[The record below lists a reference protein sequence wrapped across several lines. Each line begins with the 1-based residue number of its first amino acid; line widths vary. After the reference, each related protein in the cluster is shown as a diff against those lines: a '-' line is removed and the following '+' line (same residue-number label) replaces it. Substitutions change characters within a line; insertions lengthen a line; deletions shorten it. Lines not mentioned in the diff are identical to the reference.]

1 MVHPVADLAG
11 TRTKFLGGDGLDFL
25 MIWGLQQGRANGA
38 EAATRAGSICSET
51 PLRIVGYPL
60 QHSGHPLFVAKSPS
74 MFGIGVRY
82 KTAYLH

>member
-60 QHSGHPLFVAKSPS
+60 QHSGYSLFSVGVTPLHIV
-74 MFGIGVRY
+74 G
-82 KTAYLH
+82 THYL